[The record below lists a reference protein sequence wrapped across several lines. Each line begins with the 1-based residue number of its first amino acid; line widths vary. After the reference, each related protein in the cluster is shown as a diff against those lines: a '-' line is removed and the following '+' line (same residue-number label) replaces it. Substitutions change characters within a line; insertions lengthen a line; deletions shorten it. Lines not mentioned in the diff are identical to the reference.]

1 MLTTTRSIAGGGD
14 DENGFVRSRT
24 KEQCPTFTMA
34 SWTASEEA
42 TLLQEIKTPT
52 TLQDIAV
59 RHNRTVGA
67 ITSRLHYIISRSIL
81 ADKACPIGDIKTF
94 LKRKAHSEAQ
104 KPLTMDFKETFTR
117 EKLQG
122 LAEERRLQQLA
133 VFIDREA
140 ANGVLSNAIQGKTSF
155 LYERS
160 QTNPLGSW
168 SSPLTDEEL
177 IAGLKV
183 KFPGSQISAVE
194 EWVDEPLKRPGAPLT
209 RVLKKGIKI
218 DWS

>member
-1 MLTTTRSIAGGGD
+1 
-14 DENGFVRSRT
+14 
-24 KEQCPTFTMA
+24 MA

-122 LAEERRLQQLA
+122 LAEERRLQELTF
-133 VFIDREA
+133 FIDNYV
-140 ANGVLSNAIQGKTSF
+140 ANGVTQSAVQGKTSF

-160 QTNPLGSW
+160 DATNPYRGS
-168 SSPLTDEEL
+168 SKALPTDWEL
-177 IAGLKV
+177 MDGLKV

-194 EWVDEPLKRPGAPLT
+194 EWVDEPPRRSGAPLT

>member
-1 MLTTTRSIAGGGD
+1 
-14 DENGFVRSRT
+14 
-24 KEQCPTFTMA
+24 MA
-34 SWTASEEA
+34 YWTASEEA
-42 TLLQEIKTPT
+42 ALLQEIKTPT
-52 TLQDIAV
+52 TLEDIAV

-104 KPLTMDFKETFTR
+104 KPLTMEFKQTYTR
-117 EKLQG
+117 EQLQR

-133 VFIDREA
+133 AFIDREA
-140 ANGVLSNAIQGKTSF
+140 AIGVVNNAIQGKTSF
-155 LYERS
+155 LYEWLPQNDPFR
-160 QTNPLGSW
+160 QW

-177 IAGLKV
+177 IVGLKV

-194 EWVDEPLKRPGAPLT
+194 EWVDSPARRPSDPPT
-209 RVLKKGIKI
+209 RILKKGIKI